1 MHFILS
7 VTVFSTTVIIFIG
20 DTIFTS
26 PTGDGTAILCGRP
39 SQVKVQPFAGQKQYL
54 HFSVILRPWESNP
67 WPPTLQSSINPA
79 AVKALSRFKC
89 TLLRSWLCITRKEV
103 LAIFLGVHFQIREL
117 YVGGRGSFDR
127 KLPSHAYST
136 LHSCVPISHTW
147 QKSLSHYSINW
158 HILKIN

>member
-7 VTVFSTTVIIFIG
+7 VTVFSTRVIIFIG

-26 PTGDGTAILCGRP
+26 PTGRWDCHVMWLSEPGEGPAICRAKTVP
-39 SQVKVQPFAGQKQYL
+39 SFL
-54 HFSVILRPWESNP
+54 SHFK
-67 WPPTLQSSINPA
+67 TLGIKSLTSHFQSSFDPA

-89 TLLRSWLCITRKEV
+89 TLLRSWLCITCKEV